1 MKKVTAMVAISFI
14 GMLSWAFTAS
24 SLQNKHSK
32 TRILGTWR
40 VQKVQDKTNG
50 NTHTITKD
58 YTISF
63 SSSEFN
69 ISLDVNS
76 CSGPVYITKQTF
88 QISPQNVKYTQVC
101 CDTKE
106 ATHLADIV
114 SSNSLKSY
122 NIKGDQLT
130 ISDDKYTLW
139 LVKMK

>member
-24 SLQNKHSK
+24 SLQNKRSK
-32 TRILGTWR
+32 TRILGKWR

-50 NTHTITKD
+50 DTHTIAKD
-58 YTISF
+58 YVVSF
-63 SSSEFN
+63 SSNKFS

-76 CSGPVYITKQTF
+76 CSGPAYITEQTF
-88 QISPQNVKYTQVC
+88 QTTPQRVKYTQVC

-106 ATHLADIV
+106 ATHLANIV

-122 NIKGDQLT
+122 SIKGDQLT
-130 ISDDKYTLW
+130 ISDDKHTLW
-139 LVKMK
+139 LVKVK